1 VTSRRR
7 PAELNLL
14 RPIPGVT
21 PIHRLWAGTK
31 LIALAVLVTALSYKP
46 SWPVLAFGAAF
57 VLFCLLLARI
67 PVGAA
72 PRLPRWFWVLL
83 AAGALISLRSTRHP
97 VAHVGPATISIGA
110 LEDWARL
117 TILAVVLLA
126 AAALVSWTTPLS
138 EVAPALAV
146 IGTPL
151 RWVRLPV
158 DEWATAAALSIRCL
172 PLLVDEVRTLTA
184 ARRLR
189 QRDRRAGQSRMSY
202 WMGESQDLL
211 MAALTVSLRRAQELG
226 EAIEARGGFGR
237 VSDVR
242 RRAGWR
248 DGIALTLIAGAVT
261 AVVVL

>member
-1 VTSRRR
+1 VTGRRR
-7 PAELNLL
+7 PTELNLL
-14 RPIPGVT
+14 RPIPGAT
-21 PIHRLWAGTK
+21 PIHHLWAGTK
-31 LIALAVLVTALSYKP
+31 LIALAALVTALSYNP
-46 SWPVLAFGAAF
+46 TWLALAVGGTFVLA
-57 VLFCLLLARI
+57 CLMLARI
-67 PVGAA
+67 PAGAA

-83 AAGALISLRSTRHP
+83 ALGALISLRSTRHP
-97 VAHVGPATISIGA
+97 LAHLGPATISVGA
-110 LEDWARL
+110 LEDWVRL

-138 EVAPALAV
+138 EVAPALAA
-146 IGTPL
+146 IGRPL
-151 RWVRLPV
+151 RWLRLPV

-189 QRDRRAGQSRMSY
+189 QRDRRPGQSRMSY

-211 MAALTVSLRRAQELG
+211 MAALTVSLRRAHELG

-237 VSDVR
+237 VSDVS

-248 DGIALTLIAGAVT
+248 DGLALTLVA
-261 AVVVL
+261 AVVAAMLIL